1 MTPHANSQNVH
12 YQPIT
17 ERMHDSHISNKL
29 YDEKLYFKSIE
40 STMHKHKSPIAETR
54 RSYQKML

>member
-40 STMHKHKSPIAETR
+40 STMHKHKSPVAETR
-54 RSYQKML
+54 RSY